1 MNAVDNIQDEVNRLA
16 DELTPELL
24 PALLERMLKREGLTP
39 CHRHMSLLFPY
50 IDAQIALGRAKR
62 AYFDDHPGCSLRIAD
77 NYRFS
82 LKRRDEIRKTYRSTP
97 CTCWVPKR

>member
-1 MNAVDNIQDEVNRLA
+1 MNAVDVENEVKKLA

-24 PALLERMLKREGLTP
+24 PMLLERFMQRDGLTF
-39 CHRHMSLLFPY
+39 CVRHMRHLLPY

-62 AYFDDHPGCSLRIAD
+62 AYFDDHPDCALRIAD
-77 NYRFS
+77 DYHLS